1 MPNQRTPGSRGG
13 SLDMR
18 GDIRSRE
25 RLMAVLRDEREFI
38 NSSQGR
44 YNEANLDAD
53 PYSSIPQ
60 NRVESPIEIKY
71 HDE

>member
-1 MPNQRTPGSRGG
+1 
-13 SLDMR
+13 MR
-18 GDIRSRE
+18 GDMRSRE